1 MAGAVFV
8 NGKITTEAEAVVPVF
23 DHGFLYGEGV
33 YEVCRTYHGQP
44 FLLDRH
50 LTRLRASAG
59 LIALPV
65 PYDDRSFGAHI
76 SATMETAGLL
86 PWTLGG
92 HDAYIRLLLTRGV
105 GELTYD
111 PAACRTPTLV
121 IIARPHQ
128 PPPPGVYAEGVNVAI
143 VPIQRNAPEALNP
156 LIKSNN
162 LLNNALAMQRA
173 LAEGG
178 FEAVMRNHLGEL
190 AECSQ
195 SNLFIVRRGQVLT
208 PPLRAGLLAGI
219 TRQLVLE
226 MCEDERIPSEERTLH
241 DAELFEAD
249 EAFLTSS
256 TREIVPIV
264 RVDGKKIGIG
274 EPGAVTTRLR
284 QAFRAR
290 VEASSSLGANRG
302 ESGQIR
308 SDRV

>member
-1 MAGAVFV
+1 MPGAVFV
-8 NGKITTEAEAVVPVF
+8 NGRITTEAEAVVPVF

-33 YEVCRTYHGQP
+33 YEVCRTYHGRP

-65 PYDDRSFGAHI
+65 PYDDENFAAHI

-86 PWTLGG
+86 PWVPSGQ
-92 HDAYIRLLLTRGV
+92 DAYIRLLLTRGV

-111 PAACRTPTLV
+111 PAACKTPTLV
-121 IIARPHQ
+121 IIARTHQ
-128 PPPPGVYAEGVNVAI
+128 PPPPRVYDDGVNVAI

-173 LAEGG
+173 IAEDG

-195 SNLFIVRRGQVLT
+195 SNLFVVRRGQVLT

-226 MCEDERIPSEERTLH
+226 MCADEHIPAEERALH
-241 DAELFEAD
+241 DAELLEGD
-249 EAFLTSS
+249 EAFLTST

-264 RVDGKKIGIG
+264 RVDGREIGTG
-274 EPGAVTTRLR
+274 RPGPVTARLR
-284 QAFRAR
+284 EAFRVR
-290 VEASSSLGANRG
+290 VEASYVGPSFSSGIAT
-302 ESGQIR
+302 SP
-308 SDRV
+308 S

>member
-8 NGKITTEAEAVVPVF
+8 NGKVTAEADAVVPVF

-44 FLLDRH
+44 LLLDRH
-50 LTRLRASAG
+50 LARLRASAG
-59 LIALPV
+59 LIALGV
-65 PYDDRSFGAHI
+65 PYDDEAFAGHI
-76 SATMETAGLL
+76 RATMTAAGLL
-86 PWTLGG
+86 PWHADGP
-92 HDAYIRLLLTRGV
+92 DAYVRLLLTRGV

-111 PAACRTPTLV
+111 PTACKAPTLV
-121 IIARPHQ
+121 IIARQHHA
-128 PPPPGVYAEGVNVAI
+128 PPPSAYEDGVSVSI
-143 VPIQRNAPEALNP
+143 VSIQRNAPEALNP

-173 LAEGG
+173 IAEGG

-195 SNLFIVRRGQVLT
+195 SNLFLVSRGQVQT

-226 MCEDERIPSEERTLH
+226 LCGDEGIARDERTLH
-241 DAELFEAD
+241 DADLFQAD
-249 EAFLTSS
+249 EAFLTST

-264 RVDGKKIGIG
+264 RVDSAVIGDG
-274 EPGAVTTRLR
+274 RPGPVTARLR
-284 QAFRAR
+284 AAFRER
-290 VEASSSLGANRG
+290 VEELCPAPTSLR
-302 ESGQIR
+302 R
-308 SDRV
+308 

>member
-1 MAGAVFV
+1 MPGAVFV
-8 NGKITTEAEAVVPVF
+8 NGKITSETEAVVPVF

-59 LIALPV
+59 LIALAV
-65 PYDDRSFGAHI
+65 PFDDTLFLDHI
-76 SATMETAGLL
+76 AETMEAAGLL
-86 PWTLGG
+86 PWQPGRQ
-92 HDAYIRLLLTRGV
+92 DAYIRILLTRGV

-111 PAACRTPTLV
+111 PAACKAPTLV

-128 PPPPGVYAEGVNVAI
+128 APPVRVYEDGVNVAI

-195 SNLFIVRRGQVLT
+195 SNLFIVRRGQVRT

-226 MCEDERIPSEERTLH
+226 ICADERIPFEEHTLH

-264 RVDGKKIGIG
+264 RVDGKEIGTG
-274 EPGAVTTRLR
+274 RPGRVTAKLR
-284 QAFRAR
+284 DAFRAA
-290 VEASSSLGANRG
+290 VERHCPAPV
-302 ESGQIR
+302 
-308 SDRV
+308 DRT

>member
-1 MAGAVFV
+1 MTGAVFV

-65 PYDDRSFGAHI
+65 PYDDTIFLDRIAETM
-76 SATMETAGLL
+76 SAAGLL
-86 PWTLGG
+86 PWKPGG
-92 HDAYIRLLLTRGV
+92 QDAYIRVLLTRGV

-111 PAACRTPTLV
+111 PAACKTPTLV
-121 IIARPHQ
+121 IIARPHVA
-128 PPPPGVYAEGVNVAI
+128 PPARVYEEGVNVAI

-173 LAEGG
+173 LAQSG

-195 SNLFIVRRGQVLT
+195 SNLFVVRGGQVLT

-219 TRQLVLE
+219 TRQLALE
-226 MCEDERIPSEERTLH
+226 MCRKERIPFEERSLH
-241 DAELFEAD
+241 DEELFGAD

-264 RVDGKKIGIG
+264 RVDGREIGTG
-274 EPGAVTTRLR
+274 RPGAVVARLR
-284 QAFRAR
+284 QAFLAAIAR
-290 VEASSSLGANRG
+290 HCPVTT
-302 ESGQIR
+302 
-308 SDRV
+308 

>member
-1 MAGAVFV
+1 MPGAVFV
-8 NGKITTEAEAVVPVF
+8 NGRVTAEADAVVPVF

-65 PYDDRSFGAHI
+65 PYDDDAFAEHI
-76 SATMETAGLL
+76 RATMAVAELL
-86 PWTLGG
+86 PWRPGG
-92 HDAYIRLLLTRGV
+92 PDAYIRLLLTRGV

-111 PAACRTPTLV
+111 PSACKSPTLV
-121 IIARPHQ
+121 IIARQHHA
-128 PPPPGVYAEGVNVAI
+128 PPPKAYEEGVGVAI

-173 LAEGG
+173 IAEGG

-195 SNLFIVRRGQVLT
+195 SNLFLVSRGQVQT

-226 MCEDERIPSEERTLH
+226 ICDDEGIPREERTLG
-241 DAELFEAD
+241 DEDLFRAD

-264 RVDGKKIGIG
+264 RVDRAVIGDG
-274 EPGAVTTRLR
+274 RPGPVTARLR
-284 QAFRAR
+284 AAFSAR
-290 VEASSSLGANRG
+290 VEGLCPVPTSLGVTRT
-302 ESGQIR
+302 
-308 SDRV
+308 